1 MISQQR
7 EGFLCKC
14 CLKQSVLK
22 RMWILERYKGAHT
35 PEHLSISSSCWCNK
49 RLLRSLYIKSLFSRG
64 STSDTH
70 DTVQTPN
77 LSNCSFRQRLPSMGQ
92 KRKGKK
98 NPTQHTTKVW
108 RMQTTKVHGR
118 MVQIKRWDCR
128 WTRETQTPHL
138 TSRHNESP
146 GSEMKAEISWVPS
159 GLFSSSLS
167 RRELY
172 STWQNGF
179 YPLQVLPRSRI
190 KKSRTFWPFWVVD
203 GCMQVWTQ
211 DTVSQ
216 GSLFPCSKKFRFWC
230 HQLMA
235 GN

>member
-1 MISQQR
+1 MISQQK
-7 EGFLCKC
+7 EGFLCEC

-128 WTRETQTPHL
+128 WTRETQTLHL

-216 GSLFPCSKKFRFWC
+216 GSLFPCGKKFWFWC